1 MTPPAPTRPHVVAR
15 VRVRPLGDGKWW
27 REFTA
32 PLLAFIASGPTR
44 TWTEIVAWGFARGL
58 VDVQKQRKGTCEL
71 MSQMVAWLELDR
83 QIEDVRYGQRDQD
96 ALWAVR
102 TDDGSRECRH
112 ARLTCESCAWAAGF
126 PAGKQPKD
134 RVCA

>member
-1 MTPPAPTRPHVVAR
+1 VGVTPDRAVVAR
-15 VRVRPLGDGKWW
+15 VRVRPLSDAVWW

-32 PLLAFIASGPTR
+32 PLLAFVASGPTR
-44 TWTEIVAWGFARGL
+44 SWTEVVAWGFARGL

-71 MSQMVAWLELDR
+71 MSQMVAWLDLDR
-83 QIEDVRYGQRDQD
+83 QIEDVRAVGRDEP

-112 ARLTCESCAWAAGF
+112 GRRTCEPCAWACGY
-126 PAGKQPKD
+126 PAGQQP
-134 RVCA
+134 RAEVCA

>member
-1 MTPPAPTRPHVVAR
+1 MTPPPRTVTP
-15 VRVRPLGDGKWW
+15 RVRPRPLSDAPWW

-32 PLLAFIASGPTR
+32 PLLAFVASGPTR
-44 TWTEIVAWGFARGL
+44 SWTEVVAWGFARGL

-83 QIEDVRYGQRDQD
+83 QIEDVRAGTPEP

-112 ARLTCESCAWAAGF
+112 ARLTCESCGWAAGF

>member
-1 MTPPAPTRPHVVAR
+1 MFDRPIVAR
-15 VRVRPLGDGKWW
+15 VRVRPNADAKWW

-32 PLLAFIASGPTR
+32 PLLAFVASGPTR
-44 TWTEIVAWGFARGL
+44 SWTEIVAWGFARGL

-83 QIEDVRYGQRDQD
+83 AIEDVRAGLREEP

-102 TDDGSRECRH
+102 TDDGSRDCRH
-112 ARLTCESCAWAAGF
+112 GRRSCEICAWAGGY
-126 PAGKQPKD
+126 PAGKQPRD